1 MAVGKAGRRVSL
13 GKHRGYFV
21 INYGEAFAP
30 TLSQL
35 GRAAMAQGVSRAELA
50 RRIIENAVN
59 NTPHRC
65 DDQRE
70 EHTC

>member
-1 MAVGKAGRRVSL
+1 MTDKRKAGRPVTL

-30 TLSQL
+30 TLAQL

-50 RRIIENAVN
+50 RRIIADAIAKE
-59 NTPHRC
+59 T
-65 DDQRE
+65 
-70 EHTC
+70 T

>member
-1 MAVGKAGRRVSL
+1 MDKRKAGRPVTL
-13 GKHRGYFV
+13 GKHRGYLV

-50 RRIIENAVN
+50 RRIIADAIAKE
-59 NTPHRC
+59 T
-65 DDQRE
+65 
-70 EHTC
+70 T